1 MFARLFATL
10 AVALSMFAAMPA
22 HASAPPTA
30 MTPEQAAQIEAMQ
43 ALMDSL
49 HPRTGTV
56 AVPQADLT
64 LNLGEAYYML
74 DAAEAKRVLTE
85 GWGNPDDSVSDVI
98 GMIFP
103 AGKTFVDD
111 TWGAVL
117 TWTPDGYVSDEDAH
131 KINYGDLLNQMREGE
146 DEGNRAR
153 QQAGFAGVHLVGW
166 AQQPSYDATRHT
178 LIWAKE
184 LSFSDAPNGPNTLNY
199 DVRVLGRRGVFSM
212 NMVTSMDRLAETR
225 TAATAL
231 MGTAAFNAGARYTD
245 YQAGTDKKAA
255 YGVAGLIA
263 GGAVLAVAKKAG
275 LLGILLIVLKKGGVF
290 LLAGAGAV
298 FAWLRNLFSGKKGGE
313 FAGER
318 PAYYPGVDAEPDPSL
333 APIPQEPATEPTT
346 EADPT
351 PPTETD
357 KPL

>member
-10 AVALSMFAAMPA
+10 AVALSLFAVTPA
-22 HASAPPTA
+22 HAAAP
-30 MTPEQAAQIEAMQ
+30 TPEQAAKLRELQ

-49 HPRTGTV
+49 HPRTGAV

-74 DAAEAKRVLTE
+74 DAAEAKRVLVE
-85 GWGNPDDSVSDVI
+85 AWGNPADGVTNVI

-103 AGKTFVDD
+103 AGMSFADD

-117 TWTPDGYVSDEDAH
+117 TWTADGYVSDEDAS
-131 KINYGDLLNQMREGE
+131 KINYGELLNTLREGE
-146 DEGNRAR
+146 DENNRAR
-153 QQAGFAGVHLVGW
+153 QDAGFPGVHLVGW
-166 AQQPSYDATRHT
+166 AQQPTYDPARHS

-184 LSFSDAPNGPNTLNY
+184 LAFSDTPNGPNTLNY

-212 NMVTSMDRLAETR
+212 NMVTNMDKLGETR

-231 MGTAAFNAGARYTD
+231 MGTAAFNEGARYAD

-255 YGVAGLIA
+255 YGLAGLVA

-275 LLGILLIVLKKGGVF
+275 IIGILLIVLKKGAVF
-290 LLAGAGAV
+290 LLAGAGAA
-298 FAWLRNLFSGKKGGE
+298 FAWLRSLFGGKKKSA
-313 FAGER
+313 AGDQR
-318 PAYYPGVDAEPDPSL
+318 PAYYSDPDPTAPDPSL
-333 APIPQEPATEPTT
+333 APIARDEAPPAGDENTGQ
-346 EADPT
+346 
-351 PPTETD
+351 D
-357 KPL
+357 KPV